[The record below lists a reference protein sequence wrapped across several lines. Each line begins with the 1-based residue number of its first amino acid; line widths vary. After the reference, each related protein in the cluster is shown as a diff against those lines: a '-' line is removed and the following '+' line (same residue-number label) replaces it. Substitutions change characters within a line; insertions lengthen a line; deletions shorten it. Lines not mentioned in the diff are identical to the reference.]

1 MTWAHRLP
9 GAPEETSDTPSH
21 PTHSASKEK
30 HARQALPYLHPQEKV
45 FGTPRK
51 WSTIGMFL
59 SIPDPP
65 VGERQEREAGIRGEE
80 CLKSSLLPSF
90 ESFLPSSSSTGFHL
104 SSCRTQLSVWKMWV
118 WVGRWEKQQFRQ
130 SCTVEGAGGQLSP
143 GFRSRL
149 CCQLDIFI
157 SCFCC
162 NHELSD
168 LKQHDFVILQFGDR
182 KSKVCF
188 NGLKPRCQQGCLPSE
203 GPRGRSFP
211 TFSSCWRPP
220 IFLGPLPSSRHQ
232 ESLTVALS
240 AHSSS

>member
-1 MTWAHRLP
+1 M
-9 GAPEETSDTPSH
+9 
-21 PTHSASKEK
+21 
-30 HARQALPYLHPQEKV
+30 V

-90 ESFLPSSSSTGFHL
+90 ESFLPSSLPTGFHL

-118 WVGRWEKQQFRQ
+118 WVGRWKKWQLRQ
-130 SCTVEGAGGQLSP
+130 SCKVEGAGGQLSP

-203 GPRGRSFP
+203 GPGGRSFP
-211 TFSSCWRPP
+211 PFPAAGDHPSSLVP
-220 IFLGPLPSSRHQ
+220 FPLPGTRGLSQYHSQHTLPHEKDPGDGPGPTLVIRDNLSISRAFTYSRLQ
-232 ESLTVALS
+232 SL
-240 AHSSS
+240 